1 MEQPFAGLGSHSGG
15 GDCRRKRQTVGPQG
29 VTVFAQTTVAECI
42 DTDKVFW
49 KIAAIQ
55 KVFVL
60 MQ

>member
-1 MEQPFAGLGSHSGG
+1 MEQPFTGRGNRSGG
-15 GDCRRKRQTVGPQG
+15 GDFRQKSRTVGPRCLR
-29 VTVFAQTTVAECI
+29 VLVQTTVAENI
-42 DTDKVFW
+42 DTDKVFL